1 MLRSPS
7 PSLESPM
14 RHVSRVLLTAVS
26 LVLAGSVVGT
36 VACQAEAPPEKAVPV
51 EVSPPLPAGSYE
63 VQSISYDDADGAYR
77 VFLVN
82 PPPGSRPVYVAV
94 DLPMARLTDEEVKL
108 GKVTA
113 RLDVDQPGPAVP
125 AEGAA
130 AAVVPAAA
138 VPAAVV
144 DAAAVP
150 AAVVD
155 AAVVP
160 AVVPGAVVR
169 LPQDFAVQYT
179 HNVVEERGG
188 QQVVIRQESSTWSPF
203 MGAMTG
209 MMVGNMLF
217 GPRYYYPP
225 PYMAGGMSGVGG
237 AGLSRQAAASSYTQQ
252 HGKAP
257 QATRLSSS
265 GYAKAP
271 SSSMKATGS
280 GAGSTRL
287 KSPGASTG
295 PAKRSFG
302 GGGFGRRRR

>member
-1 MLRSPS
+1 MKRSLSLMMLATTS
-7 PSLESPM
+7 
-14 RHVSRVLLTAVS
+14 V
-26 LVLAGSVVGT
+26 VLAGT
-36 VACQAEAPPEKAVPV
+36 VACQAEAPPEKAAPV
-51 EVSPPLPAGSYE
+51 QVSPPLAAGSYE

-82 PPPGSRPVYVAV
+82 PPPGAKPIFVAV
-94 DLPMARLTDEEVKL
+94 DLPMARLTDDDIKA
-108 GKVTA
+108 GRATA
-113 RLDVDQPGPAVP
+113 RLDVDQPGPVVP

-130 AAVVPAAA
+130 PVAAPVAAEGAAAAPAADA
-138 VPAAVV
+138 V
-144 DAAAVP
+144 AAAP
-150 AAVVD
+150 VVG
-155 AAVVP
+155 P
-160 AVVPGAVVR
+160 VVPGPVVR

-188 QQVVIRQESSTWSPF
+188 QQVVVRQESSTWSPF
-203 MGAMTG
+203 MGVMTG

-237 AGLSRQAAASSYTQQ
+237 AGASRQAAASSFTQQ

-257 QATRLSSS
+257 QSARLSSS

-271 SSSMKATGS
+271 SSSLKATGS
-280 GAGSTRL
+280 GAGSTRM
-287 KSPGASTG
+287 KSPGTSTG
-295 PAKRSFG
+295 TSKRSFG

>member
-1 MLRSPS
+1 
-7 PSLESPM
+7 M

-36 VACQAEAPPEKAVPV
+36 VACQGEAPPEKAVPV

-130 AAVVPAAA
+130 AAVV
-138 VPAAVV
+138 

-150 AAVVD
+150 AAVVL
-155 AAVVP
+155 
-160 AVVPGAVVR
+160 GAVVR

-203 MGAMTG
+203 MGVMTG

-287 KSPGASTG
+287 KSTGASTG

>member
-1 MLRSPS
+1 
-7 PSLESPM
+7 M

-36 VACQAEAPPEKAVPV
+36 VACQGEAPPEKAVPV

-82 PPPGSRPVYVAV
+82 PPAGVRPVYVAV
-94 DLPMARLTDEEVKL
+94 DLPMARLTDAEVKL

-125 AEGAA
+125 ADGAVPA
-130 AAVVPAAA
+130 VPADGVVPAEGA
-138 VPAAVV
+138 VAV
-144 DAAAVP
+144 DAVGP
-150 AAVVD
+150 VV
-155 AAVVP
+155 A
-160 AVVPGAVVR
+160 GAVVR

-203 MGAMTG
+203 MGVMTG